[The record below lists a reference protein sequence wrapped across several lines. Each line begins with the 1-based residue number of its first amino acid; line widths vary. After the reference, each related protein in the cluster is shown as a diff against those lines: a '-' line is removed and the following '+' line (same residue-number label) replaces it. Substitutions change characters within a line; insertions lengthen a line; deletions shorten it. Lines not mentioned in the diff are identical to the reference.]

1 MHARMIRRNLN
12 ISWRKFSVIAA
23 AAIVF
28 EVSLLTCSSAHA
40 EVNVTYMQVEP
51 EQSYASKRIY
61 AGRTVASRAAQLG
74 FKRGGEIEQLQVD
87 IGDRVSAGAT
97 LAQLDTLALQSQLRR
112 ANAEV
117 SLAKAN
123 LEALEAE
130 TQLAINT
137 ERRFRKL
144 REQGHAS
151 QQTYDEAR
159 LSLRAKQA
167 QLNVARASLER
178 AVAAQQSVA
187 VDIDEAAI
195 TAPFAGVIQARYVD
209 EGTQINPG
217 EPALRLVEDAQREAH
232 IGVPAELGARLQP
245 GAVYPLRWNEQD
257 FAATLSAVLPEVDP
271 ATRTLTAV
279 LHLKQNTV
287 PLGAV
292 VELTLDE
299 QVPTPG
305 FWLPLG
311 ALTAADRGLW
321 GVYVINAESVV
332 ERRLVEIVH
341 TEAERVYVRGTLNP
355 ADRVVQT
362 GVQRIVPGQ
371 KVSASPALQ
380 VSYAR

>member
-12 ISWRKFSVIAA
+12 TSWRRVSLIAA
-23 AAIVF
+23 VAFIF

-40 EVNVTYMQVEP
+40 QVNVTYMHIEA
-51 EQSYASKRIY
+51 ESSYGSKRVY
-61 AGRTVASRAAQLG
+61 AGRAVASRVAQLG
-74 FKRGGEIEQLQVD
+74 FKRGGEIELLHVD
-87 IGDRVSAGAT
+87 IGHRVEAGDR
-97 LAQLDTLALQSQLRR
+97 LAALDTQALQSQLRR
-112 ANAEV
+112 AQAEV
-117 SLAKAN
+117 NLAKAN
-123 LEALEAE
+123 LMALEAE
-130 TQLAINT
+130 SQLASNT

-167 QLNVARASLER
+167 QLNVARANLER
-178 AVAAQQSVA
+178 AVAAQQVVE

-217 EPALRLVEDAQREAH
+217 EPALRLVEADHREAH
-232 IGVPAELGARLQP
+232 IGVPAALGMRLQTDR
-245 GAVYPLRWNEQD
+245 VYSMRWNERE
-257 FAATLSAVLPEVDP
+257 FEATLSAVLPEVDP
-271 ATRTLTAV
+271 STRTLTAV
-279 LHLKQNTV
+279 FHLDERTI
-287 PLGAV
+287 PMGAV

-299 QVPTPG
+299 QVATPG
-305 FWLPLG
+305 FWLPLS

-321 GVYVINAESVV
+321 GVYVINPDSVV
-332 ERRLVEIVH
+332 ERRLVEVVH
-341 TEAERVYVRGTLNP
+341 TEASRVFARGTLN
-355 ADRVVQT
+355 AEDRVVQT

-371 KVSASPALQ
+371 TVTATQALQ